1 VPPRRPVRVAIVSLL
16 VCALCMFVAL
26 ARPADSNGATRAEK
40 RLLHVVNNVRE
51 NHGLRRL
58 RIGASIQ
65 SGAHYWAR
73 YLLRHDTFRHARL
86 QLADAE
92 NIGWLTCRDHWARTL
107 VRMWLNSYTHRIHLL
122 DPSFRRIGVGVS
134 RGSWSGW
141 SCVRIGV
148 NRFR

>member
-16 VCALCMFVAL
+16 VCALCMLVAL
-26 ARPADSNGATRAEK
+26 ARPAQSHGATQAEK
-40 RLLHVVNNVRE
+40 RLIHAINDARA

-58 RIGASIQ
+58 RLGGSLQ
-65 SGAHYWAR
+65 SGAHTWAR
-73 YLLRHDTFRHARL
+73 YLLRHDSFRHGRL
-86 QLADAE
+86 QYANAE
-92 NIGWLTCRDHWARTL
+92 NIGWLTCRSGWAHTL

-122 DPSFRRIGVGVS
+122 DPSFRRMGVGVA